1 MSTPETDS
9 SPGHADAPPLRHT
22 RSAPPA
28 AIRDEAH
35 LDDLLSEP
43 TPGVVETCGRLK
55 GDIVVLGVGGKMGPS
70 LARMLR
76 RASEAA
82 GVPRRIVGVSRF
94 GGSGASRSG
103 GGTSKLRE
111 QLENRGIETVACDL
125 LDQDALGALP
135 DADNVVYMAGMK
147 FGSTGQQALTWAMNS
162 YLPGMVCRRYRRS
175 RIVAFSTGN
184 VYAMTPVADGGADEQ
199 GEVAPVGEYGMSTLG
214 RERIFEHFSR
224 TLDIPVAVIRLNY
237 AVEMRYGV
245 LADLARKVWADE
257 PIDVTMGAF
266 NAIWQADANAQ
277 AIQAFDHA
285 ASPPR
290 VLNVTGPETLGV
302 RSVCREFGRLM
313 DREPRFVGAE
323 ADTALLNNARLGHWL
338 FGYPRVPILQ
348 VIGWTAD
355 WVMAGGA
362 SLGKPTK
369 FEARDGKF

>member
-1 MSTPETDS
+1 MDTPDPT
-9 SPGHADAPPLRHT
+9 APPHHLD
-22 RSAPPA
+22 SPPQLPRPNPA
-28 AIRDEAH
+28 LIRDEAH

-43 TPGVVETCGRLK
+43 TPGVVETCRRLA
-55 GDIVVLGVGGKMGPS
+55 GDVIVLGVGGKMGPT

-76 RASEAA
+76 RASDAA
-82 GVPRRIVGVSRF
+82 GVTRRVIGVSRF
-94 GGSGASRSG
+94 GGASDLRA
-103 GGTSKLRE
+103 KLD
-111 QLENRGIETVACDL
+111 GWGVETVACDL
-125 LDQDALGALP
+125 LDQAALDALP
-135 DADNVVYMAGMK
+135 DAPNVVYMAGMK
-147 FGSTGQQALTWAMNS
+147 FGPTGQQALTWAMNS
-162 YLPGMVCRRYRRS
+162 YLPGMVCRRYRTS

-184 VYAMTPVADGGADEQ
+184 VYAMTPVVDGGADEQ
-199 GEVAPVGEYGMSTLG
+199 GETAPVGEYGMSALG

-224 TLDIPVAVIRLNY
+224 TWDIPVAVVRLNY

-245 LADLARKVWADE
+245 LADLAGKVWREE

-266 NAIWQADANAQ
+266 NAVWQGDANAH

-285 ASPPR
+285 SSPPR

-313 DREPRFVGAE
+313 DRGPTFVGAE
-323 ADTALLNNARLGHWL
+323 AGTALLNNARLSHWL

-369 FEARDGKF
+369 FEKRDGKF